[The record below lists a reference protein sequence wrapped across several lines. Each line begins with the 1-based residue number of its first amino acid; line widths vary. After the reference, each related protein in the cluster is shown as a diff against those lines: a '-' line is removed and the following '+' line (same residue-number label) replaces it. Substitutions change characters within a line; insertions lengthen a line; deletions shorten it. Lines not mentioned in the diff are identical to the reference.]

1 MRALRLKKNEER
13 RLRAGHLWVFSNE
26 VDVAETPLTDFEPG
40 EAVEIQARG
49 GKPLGTGYVNP
60 ASLICARM
68 CSRDRRHPFDES
80 LLVHRIKVA
89 LSLRERLYDEDCYRL
104 LNGEGDLLPGLV
116 VDRYGD
122 WLVVQITTAGIER
135 LRDAVVAALVKVL
148 SPRGVLLRN
157 DAAVRELEGLPR
169 YVEVAHGEVPECVE
183 LHEGGLRFSV
193 DLHAGQKTGWFYDQ
207 RDNRFGLRRLC
218 AGKRVLDLYSY
229 VGGWGL
235 NAAAGGASEV
245 TLVDSS
251 VAALGLAAQNAA
263 ANGFAE
269 RVRGLCED
277 APQAMRGLRD
287 AGEKFDVV
295 VLDPPAFIKRKRN
308 FKAGLQGYHAINRQ
322 AMQLL
327 ARDGI
332 LVSCSCSHHMP
343 RERLQRVLLDS
354 ARHLDRSLQLLQH
367 GHQSADHPIHPAIA
381 ESDYLKVL
389 TTRVLPA

>member
-1 MRALRLKKNEER
+1 VRVLRLKKNEER

-60 ASLICARM
+60 NSLICARL
-68 CSRDRRHPFDES
+68 CSRDRRHAFDES
-80 LLVHRIKVA
+80 LLVHRLKVA
-89 LSLRERLYDEDCYRL
+89 LSLRERLYDEPCYRL

-148 SPRGVLLRN
+148 APRGVLLRN
-157 DAAVRELEGLPR
+157 DVAVRELEGLPR
-169 YVEVAHGEVPECVE
+169 YVEVAYGEVPERVE
-183 LHEGGLRFSV
+183 LCEGGLRFSV
-193 DLHAGQKTGWFYDQ
+193 DLHGGQKTGWFYDQ
-207 RDNRFGLRRLC
+207 RDNRARLRRLC

-245 TLVDSS
+245 TLVDTS
-251 VAALGLAAQNAA
+251 APALALAAENAA
-263 ANGFAE
+263 ANGFAD
-269 RVRGLCED
+269 RIRGLCED
-277 APQAMRGLRD
+277 APQAMRALRE
-287 AGEKFDVV
+287 AGEKYDVV
-295 VLDPPAFIKRKRN
+295 VLDPPAFVKRKRD
-308 FKAGLQGYHAINRQ
+308 FKAGLQGYHAVNRQ

-332 LVSCSCSHHMP
+332 LVSCSCSHHLP

-381 ESDYLKVL
+381 ESEYLKVL
-389 TTRVLPA
+389 TARILPA